1 LPAPNPDARDDRV
14 PERTEMDVTMAS
26 MAEPHYGREDLIL
39 VQWEERSEGGRVA
52 YVIVN
57 NVEKKNALPVEGRA
71 LLAEKMAEVSQDPEL
86 RCVVLTGAGTEAF
99 IGGANIGQMSEFP
112 DHVVA
117 ERGSKTTH
125 HACDSIRRV
134 PVPVIARIDGYCLG
148 AGMEIATACDMR
160 VASTRSRFGMPEV
173 KYGVPS
179 GMEACLIPRLTGW
192 GKAMELV
199 FTGEMISAE
208 EAYHFTYIE
217 KLVPPEELDAATERW
232 VHSICMA
239 GPRAIRIQKELC
251 RDWEQ
256 MSIADAVQ
264 AGVRAVGRAHT
275 TDEPKRLMTAWRERQ
290 DAKRLQR
297 NR

>member
-1 LPAPNPDARDDRV
+1 
-14 PERTEMDVTMAS
+14 MAS
-26 MAEPHYGREDLIL
+26 AAGSQIGREEL
-39 VQWEERSEGGRVA
+39 VLVHIEDRPEGGRVA
-52 YVIVN
+52 RVVVN
-57 NVEKKNALPVEGRA
+57 NVTKKNALPVEGRA
-71 LLAEKMAEVSQDPEL
+71 LLAQIMAEISEDSEL

-99 IGGANIGQMSEFP
+99 IGGANIGEMSHFP

-125 HACDSIRRV
+125 HACDSIRRA

-179 GMEACLIPRLTGW
+179 GMEACLIPRAMTW

-199 FTGEMISAE
+199 YTGDMISAE
-208 EAYHFTYIE
+208 EAYHFGYVE
-217 KLVPPEELDAATERW
+217 KLVPPEELDAQTERW
-232 VHSICMA
+232 VHAICSA

-256 MSIADAVQ
+256 MSVADAVQ
-264 AGVRAVGRAHT
+264 AGIRAVGRAHT
-275 TDEPKRLMTAWRERQ
+275 TDEPKRLMTAWREKQAARRVSRQ
-290 DAKRLQR
+290 G
-297 NR
+297 